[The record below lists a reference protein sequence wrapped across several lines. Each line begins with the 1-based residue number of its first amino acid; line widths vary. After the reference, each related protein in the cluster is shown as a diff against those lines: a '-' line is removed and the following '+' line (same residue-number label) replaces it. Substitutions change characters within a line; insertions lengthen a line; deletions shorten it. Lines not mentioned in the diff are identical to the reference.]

1 MSRLASERCY
11 SATPILMNNIGGNI
25 LAQRPFKVYF
35 SHQIDMAMTR
45 KGTAA
50 LLFSL
55 LFPVLAF
62 AQTEQAT
69 AEADRAGIHAAVL
82 DYVEALYNVEPE
94 RIERSVHPNLTKYGY
109 WMPRDGN
116 EYKGGAMTFEQ
127 LVDLAGRWNVDDRQ
141 QVADA
146 PREIVIFDVM
156 DKTAVAKLSAKWG
169 VDHMQLAKV
178 DGKWMI
184 MNILWQSYPP
194 QM

>member
-1 MSRLASERCY
+1 M
-11 SATPILMNNIGGNI
+11 GDNI
-25 LAQRPFKVYF
+25 LAQRPFKEYF
-35 SHQIDMAMTR
+35 SHQNDTTMTR

-50 LLFSL
+50 LLFFL
-55 LFPVLAF
+55 LTPGLAL
-62 AQTEQAT
+62 AQSQQAT
-69 AEADRAGIHAAVL
+69 TDADRKGIHAAVL

-109 WMPRDGN
+109 WMPSDGN
-116 EYKGGAMTFEQ
+116 EYKGSAMTFEQ
-127 LVDLAGRWNVDDRQ
+127 LVNLAGRWNVDDRQ

-156 DKTAVAKLSAKWG
+156 DKTAVAKLTAKWG
-169 VDHMQLAKV
+169 IDHMQLAKI

-184 MNILWQSYPP
+184 MNILWQSHPP